1 MRGCLGLSCLG
12 LEMVRRDAS
21 GTVEDGIGGRGHRL
35 LRMCVDVVLLFRE
48 GPRHEDHR
56 FHCFACLACFRS
68 FAPNRISR
76 LLATGVSGGYR
87 LGLARGIL

>member
-1 MRGCLGLSCLG
+1 
-12 LEMVRRDAS
+12 
-21 GTVEDGIGGRGHRL
+21 
-35 LRMCVDVVLLFRE
+35 LLFRE

-56 FHCFACLACFRS
+56 FHCFACLACFRCFS
-68 FAPNRISR
+68 PNRISR